1 MVPTLA
7 YLLEQTSMDQL
18 QSLPLKPM
26 AEMEAMMVEV
36 ARIAGRRRRGGG
48 KDFCK
53 NMGDDWN
60 NWQFNRGS
68 RQGGALF

>member
-36 ARIAGRRRRGGG
+36 ARIAGEAKAARREGFLQEHERR
-48 KDFCK
+48 
-53 NMGDDWN
+53 
-60 NWQFNRGS
+60 
-68 RQGGALF
+68 LE

>member
-1 MVPTLA
+1 
-7 YLLEQTSMDQL
+7 
-18 QSLPLKPM
+18 M